1 MARGLVICLAALAST
16 AAASDCNT
24 ATLDFVLLDGN
35 AQHAAFADDII
46 ADLAKV
52 GITAVPRYLAKD
64 GDDGFNAAM
73 VNGDFDIVF
82 SEVRARERGG
92 AGGKEDRPRASAGAR
107 TQTDACHRLRIPRP
121 GARRTTR
128 TATCRRGP
136 RRTRRTTR

>member
-1 MARGLVICLAALAST
+1 MARGLVFCLAALAST
-16 AAASDCNT
+16 ASASDCNT
-24 ATLDFVLLDGN
+24 ATLDFVMLDGN

-46 ADLAKV
+46 ADLAAV

-82 SEVRARERGG
+82 SEVRARERGRE
-92 AGGKEDRPRASAGAR
+92 GKPTARASAGAR
-107 TQTDACHRLRIPRP
+107 TQTDACHHLRVPRP